1 MQCRR
6 QTRAAYTIAISLTL
20 SCFFGLPK
28 LSGSDVNLGFAACA
42 KTSRPGTLTNS
53 SQRKNPNITK
63 EEKAQAAKDAT
74 PSTKSKT
81 ENQDELSQWTSSKSK
96 DGDRGTAS
104 AMSKKPGTTI
114 STTKEEEY
122 VKLLS
127 IDHNPADLK
136 ALGESIVKIRKQVT
150 DHPQDPFLRFKLGT
164 YLYMVGD
171 LEGAAGE
178 LSNVININPSSAS
191 ARAQLGKVLEL
202 GGKHMDALQQFRR
215 AVEISPNAA
224 EVHFLFGESL
234 MHGGNVQ
241 EAVNEYRRSIALQA
255 SAECLA
261 ALSEGLFASGD
272 VHGALEASR
281 HAVSLDSTLARAQVA
296 LTNALLK
303 SGDKTS
309 ALRTARQSML
319 LSPNSPD
326 SHLALGRCLFATG
339 DQSTAVEEFKQA
351 VLLDPLNPSA
361 RNDLGYALYGRG
373 EIVPAVTEF
382 RLALRLNPR
391 FVEARNNLEVAIHR
405 LYSGK

>member
-1 MQCRR
+1 MKN
-6 QTRAAYTIAISLTL
+6 AYTTVYVSRYLQTIRLTL
-20 SCFFGLPK
+20 SCFLIVGSFGA
-28 LSGSDVNLGFAACA
+28 SC
-42 KTSRPGTLTNS
+42 
-53 SQRKNPNITK
+53 PNV
-63 EEKAQAAKDAT
+63 AAKLFRFRQGQSKIEIAAAERDE
-74 PSTKSKT
+74 KSGLKT
-81 ENQDELSQWTSSKSK
+81 EKPLLVTTDDVPVFSSP
-96 DGDRGTAS
+96 
-104 AMSKKPGTTI
+104 KKAVTTPGI
-114 STTKEEEY
+114 STNKSIIKEDDY

-127 IDHNPADLK
+127 IDHSPADLK

-150 DHPQDPFLRFKLGT
+150 DHPQDAYLRFRLGT

-171 LEGAAGE
+171 LEGAASE
-178 LSNVININPSSAS
+178 LTSAITLNPSSAS

-202 GGKHMDALQQFRR
+202 GGKHMEALQQFRR
-215 AVEISPNAA
+215 SVEIAPNSA

-241 EAVNEYRRSIALQA
+241 EAVNEFRRSIALQA
-255 SAECLA
+255 GADTLA
-261 ALSEGLFASGD
+261 ALSEGPFATGD
-272 VHGALEASR
+272 NRGALEASR
-281 HAVSLDSTLARAQVA
+281 QAVSLDPTLARAQVA

-303 SGDKTS
+303 NGDKTA

-319 LSPNSPD
+319 LSPNSPE
-326 SHLALGRCLFATG
+326 SHLALGRCLFANG
-339 DQSTAVEEFKQA
+339 DQATAVEEFKQA
-351 VLLDPLNPSA
+351 VVLDPLNPSA